1 MKKNIFYLIVNS
13 SNSHPNKVF
22 LKDINKEFN
31 IIYKNTPSFIY
42 KLNNHL
48 LKKII
53 KQVLRLTSVIKIGN
67 LIKIK

>member
-1 MKKNIFYLIVNS
+1 MEKNIFDLIVNS

-22 LKDINKEFN
+22 SKNINKEFN

-48 LKKII
+48 LKIII
-53 KQVLRLTSVIKIGN
+53 KQVL
-67 LIKIK
+67 